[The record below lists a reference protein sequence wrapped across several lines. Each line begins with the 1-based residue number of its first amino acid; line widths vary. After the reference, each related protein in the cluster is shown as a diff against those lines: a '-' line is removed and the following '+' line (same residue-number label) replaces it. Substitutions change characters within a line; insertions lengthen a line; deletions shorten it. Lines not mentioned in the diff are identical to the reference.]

1 MTIHWGIHPTP
12 FGQALLATSELG
24 IARLAF
30 LESDDAAGREKALLE
45 LETVWPEALLVRDQE
60 ATAVPLLS
68 IFFSRST
75 SAGETASGGTRA
87 GPGSLPLHLKGTKF
101 QLQVWRALLDIP
113 SGEVT
118 TYGRLAEDLGRPGAA
133 RAVGRAV
140 GANPLAY
147 LIPCHRVIRAN
158 GELGSY
164 RWGLERKRAM
174 VAREAGG
181 KRSRRPEGAPATPLA
196 ARSPRP

>member
-1 MTIHWGIHPTP
+1 MTISWGIHPTP
-12 FGQALLATSELG
+12 FGQALLATSDLG

-45 LETVWPEALLVRDQE
+45 LETAWPEARLVRDQE
-60 ATAVPLLS
+60 ATAAPLIS
-68 IFFSRST
+68 IFFSRKSG
-75 SAGETASGGTRA
+75 SGETASGGTRA
-87 GPGSLPLHLKGTKF
+87 GPGSLPLHLKGTEF
-101 QLQVWRALLDIP
+101 QLQVWRALMDIP

-118 TYGRLAEDLGRPGAA
+118 TYGRLAENLGRPGAA

-147 LIPCHRVIRAN
+147 LIPCHRVVRAN

-164 RWGLERKRAM
+164 RWGVERKRAM

-181 KRSRRPEGAPATPLA
+181 KR
-196 ARSPRP
+196 